1 MSSSK
6 TMKEDKEAKMEVLNN
21 VKQFLTEKIKKNEEE
36 MQGLKKDIDILKD
49 LLRVEKQLNKKN
61 QQVLQAKEKEVEEIK
76 KEKLTR
82 EQN

>member
-82 EQN
+82 E